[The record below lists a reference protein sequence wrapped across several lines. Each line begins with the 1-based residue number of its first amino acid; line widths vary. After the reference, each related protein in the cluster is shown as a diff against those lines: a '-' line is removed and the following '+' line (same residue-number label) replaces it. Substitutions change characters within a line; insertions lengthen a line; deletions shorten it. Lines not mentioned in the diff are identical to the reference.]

1 MDDGQNDLLTRAQ
14 AAEALGVSV
23 RSIDNYVR
31 DGHLNAMRKI
41 VVGRRVGVFVERQEI
56 DRFKREAQSLVG
68 TRGRG
73 R

>member
-1 MDDGQNDLLTRAQ
+1 MDDGQSDLLTRAQ

-31 DGHLNAMRKI
+31 DGHLNSVRKI
-41 VVGRRVGVFVERQEI
+41 VVGRRVGVFVEREEI
-56 DRFKREAQSLVG
+56 ERFKREAQTLVG